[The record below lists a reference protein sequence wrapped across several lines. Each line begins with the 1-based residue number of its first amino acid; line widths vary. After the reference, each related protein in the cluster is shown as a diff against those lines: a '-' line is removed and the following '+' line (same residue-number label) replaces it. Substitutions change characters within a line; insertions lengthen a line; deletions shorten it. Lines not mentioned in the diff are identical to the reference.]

1 MLYEISHD
9 LESDI
14 SIWTWNEKLKK
25 KSSSVFSVSLISVKL
40 ASLIKEHSINF
51 FKQKLV
57 SCVNLVT
64 TRQKKKKKQVNKHR
78 GKYIQCSTNR
88 REDQNNLPLVTSL
101 CLAL

>member
-14 SIWTWNEKLKK
+14 SIWTWIEKLKK

-57 SCVNLVT
+57 SCVNSEKEE
-64 TRQKKKKKQVNKHR
+64 KKNK
-78 GKYIQCSTNR
+78 
-88 REDQNNLPLVTSL
+88 
-101 CLAL
+101 